1 MVEDGDGRFTIP
13 RHAAYLLRRCF
24 RYVLGGPSIFSG
36 VDHHSEMRK
45 FHMSATSIRL
55 MFFERKK
62 HIADVWGSPVS
73 QIGNIFLGTQ
83 NKIII

>member
-1 MVEDGDGRFTIP
+1 
-13 RHAAYLLRRCF
+13 
-24 RYVLGGPSIFSG
+24 
-36 VDHHSEMRK
+36 
-45 FHMSATSIRL
+45 MSATSIRV

-83 NKIII
+83 ITKSSFDSFVVSKHNNESSFLSM